1 MPEIHVSV
9 FEASL
14 NNPCDS
20 GVGITE
26 DKFNYNIQFSY
37 YELRVFCNINVIFF
51 HPHYF
56 SKFVSSND
64 LDIS

>member
-1 MPEIHVSV
+1 MAEIHDSV

-14 NNPCDS
+14 NNLRDS

-37 YELRVFCNINVIFF
+37 YDSECFVI
-51 HPHYF
+51 
-56 SKFVSSND
+56 SM
-64 LDIS
+64 